1 MALRGEAERLASALP
16 PLLVAA
22 ERVASTVAQGV
33 HGRRRV
39 GQGEAFWQFRAY
51 LPGDS
56 LRRIDWRRS
65 GRSDRLYIRETE
77 WEAAQSVWL
86 WCDNSPSMDYRSARD
101 LPSKAERGR
110 LLTLALACLLVEG
123 GERIALL
130 PGHRRPGAGRAT
142 LDRVALALSAME
154 DALPEEADGSDASL
168 PPPEPLPRHAE
179 LVLIGDFLSPLGE
192 VQTRIGALSGRSV
205 RGHLVHVVDP
215 AEATLPFSGRVRFEG
230 SEGEAPTTLS
240 RIEGVREDYRDRFA
254 RHADGLAE
262 IARLAGWSYVRH
274 RTDRSA
280 AHGLLS
286 LYAALGGVAEAM
298 PS

>member
-1 MALRGEAERLASALP
+1 MTALRSEAERLASALP

-86 WCDNSPSMDYRSARD
+86 WCDHSPSMDYRSRRD
-101 LPSKAERGR
+101 LPTKAERGR
-110 LLTLALACLLVEG
+110 LLTLALACLLIEG
-123 GERIALL
+123 GERVALL
-130 PGHRRPGAGRAT
+130 PRHRRPGAGRAT
-142 LDRVALALSAME
+142 LDRLALTLSA
-154 DALPEEADGSDASL
+154 LEEAPEDETSTSSL

-179 LVLIGDFLSPLGE
+179 LVLVGDFLSPLAD
-192 VQTRIGALSGRSV
+192 VQTRIGALSSRGV
-205 RGHLVHVVDP
+205 RGHLMHVVDP
-215 AEATLPFSGRVRFEG
+215 AEATLPFAGRVRFEG

-240 RIEGVREDYRDRFA
+240 RTEGVRDDYRGRFA

-262 IARLAGWSYVRH
+262 IARLAGWSYARH

-280 AHGLLS
+280 AHGLLA